1 MEQET
6 TSGEGG
12 GMDLSA
18 LLGSLQGG
26 KGGSG
31 PDLGSLLDSL
41 QGGKEGGGP
50 DLGSLLGMLGAGGQ
64 EQKGQESAGARQR
77 DAEKEAAENA
87 CESGAQQGAAGQGRD
102 RLFNAATGSYSGTY
116 GQGEVSEVT
125 RGQIDQILRE
135 KKDVIRELVESAG
148 NI

>member
-41 QGGKEGGGP
+41 QGGKEGGG
-50 DLGSLLGMLGAGGQ
+50 LSL
-64 EQKGQESAGARQR
+64 
-77 DAEKEAAENA
+77 
-87 CESGAQQGAAGQGRD
+87 
-102 RLFNAATGSYSGTY
+102 
-116 GQGEVSEVT
+116 
-125 RGQIDQILRE
+125 IHI
-135 KKDVIRELVESAG
+135 
-148 NI
+148 

>member
-1 MEQET
+1 MKDIIDERNEKEQLRKSIIKFWNVKYVPVSAVRQTEEAAKEQE
-6 TSGEGG
+6 SGVPE
-12 GMDLSA
+12 
-18 LLGSLQGG
+18 
-26 KGGSG
+26 
-31 PDLGSLLDSL
+31 
-41 QGGKEGGGP
+41 
-50 DLGSLLGMLGAGGQ
+50 
-64 EQKGQESAGARQR
+64 GQESAGARQR

-102 RLFNAATGSYSGTY
+102 RVFNAATGSYSGTY